1 MASHSLL
8 GAPSLPLGQDGGA
21 LALGITAV
29 FPKKVPTGGQRGTV
43 PETCVKMVVHDD
55 VGHLLLPEQPT
66 FFVC

>member
-29 FPKKVPTGGQRGTV
+29 FPKKVPTGGQRGTE
-43 PETCVKMVVHDD
+43 PETCVKM
-55 VGHLLLPEQPT
+55 GMGCQ
-66 FFVC
+66 

>member
-29 FPKKVPTGGQRGTV
+29 FPKKVPTGGGQRGTTV
-43 PETCVKMVVHDD
+43 PETCVKM
-55 VGHLLLPEQPT
+55 GMG
-66 FFVC
+66 

>member
-29 FPKKVPTGGQRGTV
+29 FPKKVPTGGQRYSARN
-43 PETCVKMVVHDD
+43 ECKN
-55 VGHLLLPEQPT
+55 GHGFTL
-66 FFVC
+66 